1 MTTTAPPPLPGG
13 EAVAL
18 PVTASPT
25 VSVVVLSWRLG
36 AELLSC
42 LAALAGQVGAPPFEV
57 VLVQNGASPA
67 ARAAASQVTGAV
79 VVDLPENAGF
89 GGGCAA
95 GAARARGT
103 SLVFLNDDAVV
114 DRGWLAALA
123 ARADAPDRP
132 VAVGSLLLD
141 SDGRVQE
148 AGSRVLSSAGTL
160 QHGRG
165 ATLDE
170 ARALGLLESRP
181 VDYCSAAALWVER
194 SAFDLVGGF
203 DELFTPAYFEDVDL
217 QFRLRLRLGRSVVV
231 EPSAVAHH
239 ASGAS
244 TGSDPLYR
252 EFLGLRNGRA
262 FSARWA
268 ATLADAPTADAP
280 LDELCT
286 VREPLLAPAST
297 DRVADDGS
305 ADDDTRLADPHPA
318 VAADYLRW
326 LSGEVSRL
334 RADLVVAA
342 ERVEGLDALRSDHA
356 DLQAEHHEA
365 LQTSHGM
372 MLHIQHLESET
383 ILDHL
388 KDAIRHRDRP
398 H

>member
-1 MTTTAPPPLPGG
+1 MTTTAPPPLPDGA
-13 EAVAL
+13 AVAL
-18 PVTASPT
+18 PVTDSPT

-36 AELLSC
+36 AQLLSC
-42 LAALAGQVGAPPFEV
+42 LAALAGQVDAPPFEV
-57 VLVQNGASPA
+57 VLVQNGASRA

-79 VVDLPENAGF
+79 VVDLTENAGF

-114 DRGWLAALA
+114 DRGWLAALT

-141 SDGRVQE
+141 TDGRVQE

-160 QHGRG
+160 QLGRG

-170 ARALGLLESRP
+170 ARAAGLLESRP

-194 SAFDLVGGF
+194 SAFDRVGGF

-268 ATLADAPTADAP
+268 ATLADAPEADAP
-280 LDELCT
+280 LDDLCT
-286 VREPLLAPAST
+286 VREPLLAPP
-297 DRVADDGS
+297 S
-305 ADDDTRLADPHPA
+305 ADGDSDDHDTGLAEPHPA

-334 RADLVVAA
+334 RADLLVAA
-342 ERVEGLDALRSDHA
+342 ERVDGLDALRSDHA

-365 LQTSHGM
+365 LQASHGM

-383 ILDHL
+383 MLDHL
-388 KDAIRHRDRP
+388 KDAIRHRDRDRP

>member
-13 EAVAL
+13 AAVSL

-25 VSVVVLSWRLG
+25 VSVIVLSWRLG
-36 AELLSC
+36 AELLTC
-42 LAALAGQVGAPPFEV
+42 LAALADQVGAPPFEV

-123 ARADAPDRP
+123 ARAQAPDRP

-141 SDGRVQE
+141 TDGRVQE

-160 QHGRG
+160 QLGRG
-165 ATLDE
+165 ASLDE
-170 ARALGLLESRP
+170 ARAAGLLESRP

-217 QFRLRLRLGRSVVV
+217 QFRLRLRLGRDVVV

-268 ATLADAPTADAP
+268 ATLADAPEADAP
-280 LDELCT
+280 LAELCT
-286 VREPLLAPAST
+286 VREPLLTNPST
-297 DRVADDGS
+297 DDAAAGATGVGG
-305 ADDDTRLADPHPA
+305 PHPA
-318 VAADYLRW
+318 VAGDYVRW

-334 RADLVVAA
+334 RADLAAAA
-342 ERVEGLDALRSDHA
+342 ERVAGLDALRADHA
-356 DLQAEHHEA
+356 DLQAVHHET

-383 ILDHL
+383 MLDHL
-388 KDAIRHRDRP
+388 KDAIRHRDRDKDRP
-398 H
+398 R